1 MGIVSRLRTA
11 SERIRGKGPA
21 DLLRYAAR
29 RTLEYRY
36 ERHFGIHTAV
46 EIQPAALGIDDAD
59 AVHYAPSPYSAFF
72 GAIKLVDAD
81 IPASVFVDYGSGLGR
96 IVICAATLPF
106 RRVIGIELAD
116 DLNRRARNN
125 LEAAR
130 DRMACPDIQLVH
142 ANAAE
147 WHVPS
152 DVNVVHFYN
161 PFLNET
167 LRRTVAELARSLREQ
182 PRELW
187 IVFGSPWQMSRLL
200 ASGDPLPLSW
210 QKATRDFRWPFYR
223 DISATD
229 PHGYRYRVYRIDSR

>member
-21 DLLRYAAR
+21 DLFRYAAR

-59 AVHYAPSPYSAFF
+59 AVTMRRAPIPRSLAPSSWSVRISRAAFLS
-72 GAIKLVDAD
+72 IWL
-81 IPASVFVDYGSGLGR
+81 GLGR

-116 DLNRRARNN
+116 DLNRRARSN
-125 LEAAR
+125 LAAAR
-130 DRMACPDIQLVH
+130 HRMACPDIRLVH

-147 WHVPS
+147 WHVPA

-200 ASGDPLPLSW
+200 ASGDPLPPSW
-210 QKATRDFRWPFYR
+210 QKAARDFRWPFYR

>member
-1 MGIVSRLRTA
+1 MGIVSSLRTA
-11 SERIRGKGPA
+11 TGRIRGKGPA
-21 DLLRYAAR
+21 DLFRYAAR

-46 EIQPAALGIDDAD
+46 EIQPAALGIDDVD
-59 AVHYAPSPYSAFF
+59 AVHYAPSPYTAFF
-72 GAIKLVDAD
+72 GAIKLVVAD
-81 IPASVFVDYGSGLGR
+81 IPGSVFVDYGSGLGR

-106 RRVIGIELAD
+106 RRVIGIELAEA
-116 DLNRRARNN
+116 LTRRARHN

-130 DRMACPDIQLVH
+130 RRLACTEIQLVN

-147 WHVPS
+147 WRVPH

-167 LRRTVAELARSLREQ
+167 LRRTVAELVRSLREN

-187 IVFGSPWQMSRLL
+187 IVFGSPWQMSRVM

-210 QKATRDFRWPFYR
+210 QKETRDFRWPFYR

-229 PHGYRYRVYRIDSR
+229 PDGNRYRVFRIDPR